1 MSLNR
6 MIELRKQIDQ
16 YNYEYH
22 VLDNP
27 SVSDAQYDECMKE
40 LIRLE
45 AQFPEYADPSSPTQ
59 RVGGAVAEGFKKVTH
74 ETPMLSLANA
84 YSYEDLVAFDQ
95 RIMKEVGPV
104 DYVVEVKIDG
114 LAMSLRYQQGI
125 LRIAATRGDGDVG
138 EDVTH
143 NVKTIASVP
152 LKMNEA
158 LDIEVRGEVYMP
170 KTSFERLNSEREK
183 ESQDRFANP
192 RNAAAGTIRQLDSK
206 VAASRKLDMF
216 CYGVYMNNDQLSTHS
231 EALKKMQDWGFKINP
246 LTKVCKTIREVY
258 EWIEEMTL
266 NRNELPYEID
276 GMVIKVNSFA
286 LQRELGFTAKTPR
299 WAIAYKFPA
308 ETVQTTLE
316 NIFLTVGRTGKIT
329 PNAQLTPVTLAAT
342 TVGFA
347 QLHNEDYIANK
358 DIRIGDQVMVR
369 KAGDIIPEVVVS
381 LPQFRDDSSVP
392 YQFSTQCPMCQ
403 STLVRL
409 DGEADTYCMNVDC
422 PARIVE
428 SIAHFAS
435 RDAMNIDGLGVK
447 RVETFYQMK
456 LLNSVEDIYRLKDHR
471 ETLMTLEKF
480 GEKSV
485 SKLLE
490 AIETSKSNA
499 LSKLLYGLGIRHVG
513 EKAAQLL
520 AEHFGSME
528 KLMGASI
535 DELMSIHEIG
545 IAIAQSVTSFFALEK
560 SREMIDVLRSEG
572 LIMEQAKKVVSEH
585 ASLANKTVVLTGSLS
600 QMTRKEATTWLESKG
615 AKVTSSVSKSTD
627 LVVAGEAAGS
637 KLSKARELGIDVW
650 DEERLIK
657 EVASHD

>member
-1 MSLNR
+1 MSLKR

-40 LIRLE
+40 LIHLE
-45 AQFPEYADPSSPTQ
+45 AQFPEHADASSPTQ
-59 RVGGAVAEGFKKVTH
+59 RIGGAVAEGFKKVIH
-74 ETPMLSLANA
+74 EIPMLSLANA
-84 YSYEDLVAFDQ
+84 YSYDDLVAFDQ
-95 RIMKEVGPV
+95 RIVKEVGPV

-125 LRIAATRGDGDVG
+125 LQIAATRGDGDVG
-138 EDVTH
+138 EDVTQ
-143 NVKTIASVP
+143 NVKTIASIP
-152 LKMNEA
+152 LKFNES
-158 LDIEVRGEVYMP
+158 LDVEVRGEVYMP
-170 KTSFERLNSEREK
+170 KASFERLNAQREK

-216 CYGVYMNNDQLSTHS
+216 CYGIYVNNEQLSTHS
-231 EALKKMQDWGFKINP
+231 EALAQIKQWGFKINP
-246 LTKVCKTIREVY
+246 LTKVFKTIKEVY
-258 EWIEEMTL
+258 EWIEEMTMM
-266 NRNELPYEID
+266 RNDLPYEID
-276 GMVIKVNSFA
+276 GMVIKVNSYA

-316 NIFLTVGRTGKIT
+316 NIFLTVGRTGKVT

-347 QLHNEDYIANK
+347 QLHNEDYITNK

-381 LPQFRDDSSVP
+381 LPQFRDESSVP
-392 YQFSTQCPMCQ
+392 YQFPSECPMCQ

-409 DGEADTYCMNVDC
+409 ENEADTYCINVDC

-447 RVETFYQMK
+447 RVETFYQMN

-471 ETLMTLEKF
+471 ETLLSLDKF

-485 SKLLE
+485 TKLLE
-490 AIETSKSNA
+490 AIEKSKTNP
-499 LSKLLYGLGIRHVG
+499 LSKLLYGLGVRHVG

-520 AEHFGSME
+520 AEHFGSIQ
-528 KLMGASI
+528 KLMNATV
-535 DELMSIHEIG
+535 DEMMSIHEIG
-545 IAIAQSVTSFFALEK
+545 IAIAQSVSSFFALDK
-560 SREMIDVLRSEG
+560 SQEMIQTLSDAGVT
-572 LIMEQAKKVVSEH
+572 MEQAKKVVNAH

-600 QMTRKEATTWLESKG
+600 QMTRKEATEWLESKG

-627 LVVAGEAAGS
+627 LVVAGEAAGT
-637 KLSKARELGIDVW
+637 KLSKARDLGIEVW
-650 DEERLIK
+650 DEERLIN
-657 EVASHD
+657 EVASND